1 MTRGQNFNFD
11 SNIGNIHGDPAAN
24 QLRVHLLKVARYRGA
39 LSALN
44 GGLTRPRYKCA
55 HTNTHP

>member
-1 MTRGQNFNFD
+1 MKRRQNSNSD
-11 SNIGNIHGDPAAN
+11 SNVSNIHGDPSAN

-44 GGLTRPRYKCA
+44 SGLTRPRYKCA
-55 HTNTHP
+55 H